1 MRRTCSANVDDVV
14 MKAFQALRALVA
26 VGDQQHGDAEGMPDF
41 EVVIRI
47 ADEKRA
53 SRRHAAL
60 AHEIVAALDF
70 AAGKSVRDAEHEVE
84 IVAQA
89 ELRASCHAGCPVPS
103 QRARTASCRRP

>member
-1 MRRTCSANVDDVV
+1 
-14 MKAFQALRALVA
+14 MKAFQALLAPVA
-26 VGDQQHGDAEGMPDF
+26 VCHQQHGDAEGMPDF

-53 SRRHAAL
+53 SGRHAAF

-70 AAGKSVRDAEHEVE
+70 ADGKSVRDAEHEVE

-89 ELRASCHAGCPVPS
+89 ELRHHVMQAGLL
-103 QRARTASCRRP
+103 RRGEHGLLFAAP